1 MKKFSGIGRKMLHHH
16 WLTFL
21 LMQWCFHISVACP
34 TACVCKWKGGKQTVE
49 CVNKGLIAIP
59 EGMDPGTQVLDF
71 AGNNL
76 QILPRERFERLNL
89 VNLQRIYLSRCKLF
103 QVDDTSFKGLTNL
116 VELDLSE
123 NLLTRIPTET
133 FNDFRL
139 LMRLSVNE
147 NPIKTLR
154 TRSFQPL
161 SFLTTLELSKC
172 EIEIIENDAFY
183 GLERLEWL
191 KLDNNKLST
200 IRGSYL
206 FPSSLRGV
214 ALDNNPWHCDCKL
227 SELHTWLLNYKNI
240 PQSIEP
246 KCNSPPRLQEAVIKS
261 LDVDDFACLPDVSPT
276 TMYLEIGEGK
286 NVSLLCQVSAV
297 PEARVSWWFQ
307 GRVLQNDTIVA
318 PGVHLYYY
326 IEDGSIDKKSELFI
340 FNTNTDDNGTFIC
353 VAENPAGK
361 TQSNFTIRIIVRE
374 EVSVAVVLPYE
385 YLVAVV
391 SAIAVL
397 AILVLI
403 IFILIVIRCRRQR
416 SRKRK
421 RDRSKVV
428 ALQSPEQGAE
438 KSNEIEANIAITRM
452 HKLINTGVVPSKS
465 NGVVVT
471 ERHVQ
476 MRHHEVL
483 IRSGAGEVCSQG
495 RMDPYQLSP
504 NRAYQEQNPDLIN
517 DAEIMG
523 KDKRVTSSGRRREE
537 GDGEEVDR
545 ENCGSS
551 YKEAMENIIEE
562 FIEAGEPKKMG
573 KPGVTWRDD
582 AGFPLKVMTP
592 MREHAPPSN
601 FSTLPRRMLV
611 KPELT
616 YQLSADV
623 HLSPGRFLDQ
633 DGYPV
638 DFGLPKIAPQPSMAL
653 PMVAPPPPAAYYR
666 TLPYNRGHKKNNYPR
681 EAEYLPA
688 PAYEAYADTPT
699 DVRYSV
705 DGYPTSAPPVFA
717 PNETFPDPI
726 GSNFIP
732 SPPDA
737 YKSDV
742 TDSADGAKGQP
753 AAPAVAPVS
762 PPSASANKAWSGYSQ
777 SSSTK
782 TSESQQ
788 NLIESAINA
797 MVTAQPE
804 SRAAQHESPD
814 EGFGEDGTEI

>member
-1 MKKFSGIGRKMLHHH
+1 MKSKMLLHHH

-34 TACVCKWKGGKQTVE
+34 SACVCKWKGGKQTVE

-59 EGMDPGTQVLDF
+59 EGMDAGTQVLDF

-103 QVDDTSFKGLTNL
+103 QIDDTSFKGLTNL

-133 FNDFRL
+133 FSDFRL
-139 LMRLSVNE
+139 LMRLTVNE

-172 EIEIIENDAFY
+172 EIEAIENDAFY

-206 FPSSLRGV
+206 LPASLRGV

-227 SELHTWLLNYKNI
+227 TELHAWLLNYKNI

-246 KCNSPPRLQEAVIKS
+246 KCNSPQRLQDAVIKS
-261 LDVDDFACLPDVSPT
+261 LDVEDFACLPDVSPT

-286 NVSLLCQVSAV
+286 NVSLLCQVSAI

-307 GRVLQNDTIVA
+307 GRVLQNDTMVA

-326 IEDGSIDKKSELFI
+326 IEEGAVDKKSELFI

-361 TQSNFTIRIIVRE
+361 SQSNFTIRIIVRE
-374 EVSVAVVLPYE
+374 DVAVPVVLPYE
-385 YLVAVV
+385 YMVAVV

-397 AILVLI
+397 GILVII
-403 IFILIVIRCRRQR
+403 IFVLIVVRCRRQR

-421 RDRSKVV
+421 RERSKAV
-428 ALQSPEQGAE
+428 ALQSPEQGAD

-452 HKLINTGVVPSKS
+452 HKLISTGAVPAKS
-465 NGVVVT
+465 NGAIIT

-483 IRSGAGEVCSQG
+483 IRSGAAEVPG
-495 RMDPYQLSP
+495 RLDPYQLSP

-517 DAEIMG
+517 DTESVG
-523 KDKRVTSSGRRREE
+523 KDKRVTAGGRRREE

-545 ENCGSS
+545 DNCGNS
-551 YKEAMENIIEE
+551 YQEAMDNMIEE
-562 FIEAGEPKKMG
+562 FLEAAEPKKMG
-573 KPGVTWRDD
+573 KPGVTWRDE
-582 AGFPLKVMTP
+582 AGFPLKVLTP
-592 MREHAPPSN
+592 MREHAPPST
-601 FSTLPRRMLV
+601 FSTLPRRMIA
-611 KPELT
+611 KPEQA

-633 DGYPV
+633 DGYPA
-638 DFGLPKIAPQPSMAL
+638 DYGLPKMSSQPPIALSIVP
-653 PMVAPPPPAAYYR
+653 PPPPAAYYR
-666 TLPYNRGHKKNNYPR
+666 TLPYKRGHKKSYPR

-688 PAYEAYADTPT
+688 PVYEAYADTPT

-705 DGYPTSAPPVFA
+705 EGYPTSAPPVFA

-726 GSNFIP
+726 NNFIP
-732 SPPDA
+732 SPPAA
-737 YKSDV
+737 YKSDI
-742 TDSADGAKGQP
+742 TESSADGIKAESP
-753 AAPAVAPVS
+753 AAPIS
-762 PPSASANKAWSGYSQ
+762 PNKAWTGYSQ
-777 SSSTK
+777 SSSAK

-797 MVTAQPE
+797 MVTGQPNT
-804 SRAAQHESPD
+804 QHESPD